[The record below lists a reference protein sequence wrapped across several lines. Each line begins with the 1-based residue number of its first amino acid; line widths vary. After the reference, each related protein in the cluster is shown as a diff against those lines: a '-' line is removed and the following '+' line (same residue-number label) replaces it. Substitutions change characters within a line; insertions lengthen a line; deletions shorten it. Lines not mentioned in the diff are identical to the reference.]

1 MKTVLVLIS
10 GIIILSS
17 CYQRIGDLTI
27 VANRNVD
34 SDKEYVILQRNA
46 QGAAKMKKDD
56 ALELAIDNATE
67 KYRGEYLMNVK
78 IYVKGN
84 GKKIKVEGD
93 VWGMKSE
100 TSVTNIEVESSVIK
114 KIEFENG
121 NTVSFKNSGKIVE
134 GIIVG
139 INSNGAVVEFKNL
152 IGKLTKK
159 EINLD
164 DLTKIER

>member
-1 MKTVLVLIS
+1 M
-10 GIIILSS
+10 
-17 CYQRIGDLTI
+17 
-27 VANRNVD
+27 
-34 SDKEYVILQRNA
+34 
-46 QGAAKMKKDD
+46 
-56 ALELAIDNATE
+56 
-67 KYRGEYLMNVK
+67 
-78 IYVKGN
+78 
-84 GKKIKVEGD
+84 EGD

-159 EINLD
+159 EINFD

>member
-1 MKTVLVLIS
+1 M
-10 GIIILSS
+10 
-17 CYQRIGDLTI
+17 
-27 VANRNVD
+27 
-34 SDKEYVILQRNA
+34 
-46 QGAAKMKKDD
+46 
-56 ALELAIDNATE
+56 
-67 KYRGEYLMNVK
+67 
-78 IYVKGN
+78 
-84 GKKIKVEGD
+84 EGD

-100 TSVTNIEVESSVIK
+100 TSVTNIEVESSVKK

-159 EINLD
+159 EINFD